1 MAWLFLNLELG
12 TLNLELQLRCLLW
25 ATFPR
30 ASAPSTFH
38 LLCIDFPFSGSAS
51 TRGV

>member
-25 ATFPR
+25 ATLNALQR
-30 ASAPSTFH
+30 
-38 LLCIDFPFSGSAS
+38 I
-51 TRGV
+51 